1 MRLPSVREAEAMY
14 ATQDSDAIVDA
25 LAYVEQLHQELTT
38 ENGAPPLGAQNRV
51 AEAILADPALV
62 AYVRD
67 WAARNHVLE
76 ASTAPAQRLPI
87 DDVYR
92 RLGALLLEN
101 ETPAF
106 G

>member
-1 MRLPSVREAEAMY
+1 MHTSE
-14 ATQDSDAIVDA
+14 DSDAIIDA

-67 WAARNHVLE
+67 WAKRHIVLE

-92 RLGALLLEN
+92 RLSALLRRN
-101 ETPAF
+101 ETSPF

>member
-1 MRLPSVREAEAMY
+1 MHMSE
-14 ATQDSDAIVDA
+14 DSDAIVDA

-51 AEAILADPALV
+51 AEAILTDPALV

-67 WAARNHVLE
+67 WATRNRVLE

-101 ETPAF
+101 ETSVF

>member
-1 MRLPSVREAEAMY
+1 MHTSE
-14 ATQDSDAIVDA
+14 DSDAIVDA
-25 LAYVEQLHQELTT
+25 LAYVEQLHRELTT

-67 WAARNHVLE
+67 WAARNRVLE

-92 RLGALLLEN
+92 RLGTLLLDN
-101 ETPAF
+101 ETPVF

>member
-1 MRLPSVREAEAMY
+1 MHTSE
-14 ATQDSDAIVDA
+14 DSDAIIDS

-51 AEAILADPALV
+51 VEAILADPTLV
-62 AYVRD
+62 AYVQD
-67 WAARNHVLE
+67 WARQNRVLE

-92 RLGALLLEN
+92 RLGALLLSN
-101 ETPAF
+101 ETSPF

>member
-1 MRLPSVREAEAMY
+1 MR
-14 ATQDSDAIVDA
+14 ATEDSDAIIDA

-38 ENGAPPLGAQNRV
+38 ENGAPPLGVQNQV
-51 AEAILADPALV
+51 VEAILADPALV

-67 WAARNHVLE
+67 WAARNRVLE

-92 RLGALLLEN
+92 HLGALLLKS
-101 ETPAF
+101 ETPAP

>member
-1 MRLPSVREAEAMY
+1 MHTSE
-14 ATQDSDAIVDA
+14 DSDAIVDA

-51 AEAILADPALV
+51 AEAILADPMLV

-67 WAARNHVLE
+67 WAARHRVLE

-92 RLGALLLEN
+92 RLSALLLSN
-101 ETPAF
+101 ETSPFA
-106 G
+106 

>member
-1 MRLPSVREAEAMY
+1 MHTSE
-14 ATQDSDAIVDA
+14 DSDAIVDA

-51 AEAILADPALV
+51 AEAILADPMLV
-62 AYVRD
+62 AYVRG
-67 WAARNHVLE
+67 WAARNGVLE
-76 ASTAPAQRLPI
+76 ASIAPAQRLPI

-92 RLGALLLEN
+92 RLSTLLLSN
-101 ETPAF
+101 ETSPF

>member
-1 MRLPSVREAEAMY
+1 MHTTE
-14 ATQDSDAIVDA
+14 DSTAIIDA

-38 ENGAPPLGAQNRV
+38 ENGAPPLGVQNQV
-51 AEAILADPALV
+51 VEAILADPVLV

-67 WAARNHVLE
+67 WAARNRVLE

-92 RLGALLLEN
+92 RLSALLLQN
-101 ETPAF
+101 ETSVF